1 MDIVILAAGLGTR
14 MKSQLPKVLHKIFEK
29 PIIDYVIEFAES
41 IIINYESPITNPNSP
56 TIHVVLNPSLK
67 EVIEHVSK
75 KGVNIVFQEEPKGTA
90 HALLSAL
97 PYLKSEKV
105 LILNGDTPLIKKET
119 VSKLIEN
126 FDKNS
131 LDLAI
136 LSFYPKREHSY
147 GRILRDSE
155 GKVQRIVEITDL
167 KEEEISVNESNS
179 GVYLMRKEIAALSK
193 EVRENPRKGEFYLTD
208 IVEIAIKEGK
218 KVEAYP
224 LADED
229 ELLGINTREELAMA
243 VRYLRDRIVRDLMKN
258 GVTFYDPQSVW
269 ISPSSSIGQDTIVYP
284 NVFLEGET
292 CIGKKC
298 VIYQGVRLKNC
309 VVEDEVEIKDH
320 TVIENSVIKSGAKI
334 GPFAHIRPETIIGRQ
349 CRIGNFVEVKKSE
362 IGDGTKAAHL
372 SYLGDAV
379 IGKNVNIGAGTITCN
394 YDGKKK
400 HKTIIEDNVFIGS
413 DTQLVAPVT
422 LRKGAY
428 IGAGSTITKEVPEDS
443 LAISRTPQKNIEGW
457 AKKKRERE

>member
-422 LRKGAY
+422 IRKGAY
-428 IGAGSTITKEVPEDS
+428 VGAGSTITKEVPEDS
-443 LAISRTPQKNIEGW
+443 LAISRTPQKNIKGW
-457 AKKKRERE
+457 AKRKRERE